1 MFGRYK
7 AVRQPQPEND
17 KAQLGKSIFDKVMT
31 HCLYKNTG
39 LIQRMRM
46 MQTLHKEIQFLIL
59 HPGIIRSSAEL
70 HGTERELEVNKNDSR
85 NLWQIPY
92 IKFNY

>member
-7 AVRQPQPEND
+7 AVRQPQLEND

-31 HCLYKNTG
+31 HCFYKNTG
-39 LIQRMRM
+39 LIQKMRRMR
-46 MQTLHKEIQFLIL
+46 TSHKEIQFLIR
-59 HPGIIRSSAEL
+59 HPGNIRSSAEL

-85 NLWQIPY
+85 NLLQIPY